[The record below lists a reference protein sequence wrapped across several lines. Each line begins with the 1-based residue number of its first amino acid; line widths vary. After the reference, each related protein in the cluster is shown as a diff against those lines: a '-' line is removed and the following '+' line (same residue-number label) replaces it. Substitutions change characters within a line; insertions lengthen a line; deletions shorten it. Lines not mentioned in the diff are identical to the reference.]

1 MTGVSCIGYMLT
13 LVLMSHNFFKKIF
26 RSKKKECQGWIRFK
40 AFLEEDSSAVIAQL
54 RKVGDQMHV
63 INLKRDLEKEKDE
76 LHSNKINQNF
86 SLLSLSSISALI
98 FDFVSFAIEVSTDHK
113 FEKLFFRASHIPS
126 SKFLNPL
133 SSKAFFSV
141 IA

>member
-1 MTGVSCIGYMLT
+1 MRFRAFIG
-13 LVLMSHNFFKKIF
+13 
-26 RSKKKECQGWIRFK
+26 
-40 AFLEEDSSAVIAQL
+40 EDSAAVIAQM
-54 RKVGDQMHV
+54 RKIRDQMRV
-63 INLKRDLEKEKDE
+63 IKLKRDLEKEKDE